1 LTLIATAPPPWGFNQ
16 PLYPAQVVGTVL
28 LLAVIVLLN
37 WSKEKAPPVVV
48 PAPVTL
54 KPAEG

>member
-1 LTLIATAPPPWGFNQ
+1 
-16 PLYPAQVVGTVL
+16 VG
-28 LLAVIVLLN
+28 LN

-48 PAPVTL
+48 AGAL